1 VTNSG
6 AIPVP
11 FPWNPVIPEDS
22 GGIPVIPA
30 DSGGIPVDSC
40 GISGFRTESVGHC
53 KVLRL
58 HCQNPYPF
66 MRVWVALENPRV
78 TCDNH
83 YT

>member
-1 VTNSG
+1 MPFMGNYEFRTVCESLVTNSG

-11 FPWNPVIPEDS
+11 FLRNPVIPEDS

-53 KVLRL
+53 KVLTSTYHL
-58 HCQNPYPF
+58 
-66 MRVWVALENPRV
+66 LS
-78 TCDNH
+78 
-83 YT
+83 